1 MSEMQEVETQEM
13 ETTIQGDVKPTQ
25 NNVPDLVKIGSI
37 PSNLQIDYD
46 TTVYE
51 PVTKSQS
58 FLRFQIDNKG
68 ILHSNSKLTI
78 SMEDGIVETAFFPL
92 GVGVNSLIERA
103 TLKCGGKTLSEID
116 DWNHYMAYRSMFISA
131 ENNKDRESIT
141 TGRIMSYKSLYNT
154 SKSASV
160 TEIPNTKAKAIGL
173 DTGMYV
179 NASNAR
185 DDTQIPDYLL
195 AENAPVFQISL
206 SDLFP
211 FLKMNQIPLYMMR
224 DPLFI
229 ELTLVGSKSKNR
241 LSLQSGA
248 TGNVEYKVDL
258 NNTHLLI
265 DHIYYPPEQ
274 MEAFAAANPQITLS
288 YHDYNLSKQS
298 LTPTQAKNNIR
309 NIGGAGRIVTKVIHG
324 ISNNADDGE
333 TQVLNNFQAEYPNA
347 GDEGVEL
354 NVRYNNSFIY
364 PIDVKNTARL
374 YNLVTTAEGM
384 TPFVPRDAYNDE
396 GDAIVSA
403 DNIMGFRQDGQLGG
417 SMFFQAHRLHKG
429 ERVSGKGIDL
439 YTKYLELSGS
449 NYTQRTWIEYL
460 KIATITNGIL
470 DVYNA

>member
-1 MSEMQEVETQEM
+1 MSETQEM
-13 ETTIQGDVKPTQ
+13 ETTIQGDVKPT
-25 NNVPDLVKIGSI
+25 NDNVPDLVKIGQI

-58 FLRFQIDNKG
+58 FLRFQVDNKG

-78 SMEDGIVETAFFPL
+78 SMAAGIAETSFFPF

-116 DWNHYMAYRSMFISA
+116 DWNHYMAYRSMFVAA
-131 ENNKDRESIT
+131 ENNKERESIT
-141 TGRIMSYKSLYNT
+141 TARVMSYKSLYNT
-154 SKSASV
+154 SKTASN
-160 TEIPNTKAKAIGL
+160 TEMPNTKAKAIGV
-173 DTGMYV
+173 DTGLYV
-179 NASNAR
+179 TAGGPQDN
-185 DDTQIPDYLL
+185 TLVPDYLL

-206 SDLFP
+206 ADLFP
-211 FLKMNQIPLYMMR
+211 FLKMNQIPLYMLR

-229 ELTLVGSKSKNR
+229 ELTLVGAKSKNR

-248 TGNVEYKVDL
+248 TAGKTYNVDL

-265 DHIYYPPEQ
+265 DHIYYPPAQ

-298 LTPTQAKNNIR
+298 LAPTQALNNIR

-333 TQVLNNFQAEYPNA
+333 TQVLNNFQAEYPNT

-354 NVRYNNSFIY
+354 NVRYNNTFIY

-374 YNLVTTAEGM
+374 YNLVTTSEGM
-384 TPFVPRDAYNDE
+384 TPFVPRDSYNDE
-396 GDAIVSA
+396 GDAITNA
-403 DNIMGFRQDGQLGG
+403 DHIMGFAQAGQFGG
-417 SMFFQAHRLHKG
+417 AMFYQAHRMHKG

-439 YTKYLELSGS
+439 YTKYNELSGG
-449 NYTQRTWIEYL
+449 NYIQRAWVEYL

>member
-1 MSEMQEVETQEM
+1 MDMQDNQTQEM

-78 SMEDGIVETAFFPL
+78 SMESGISESSFFPL

-116 DWNHYMAYRSMFISA
+116 DWNHFMAYRSMFIA
-131 ENNKDRESIT
+131 GENNKERESIT
-141 TGRIMSYKSLYNT
+141 TSRLMNYEAVYNT
-154 SKSASV
+154 SKSAST
-160 TEIPNTKAKAIGL
+160 TEMPNTKAKAIGL
-173 DTGMYV
+173 STGMYPLAGDANDNV
-179 NASNAR
+179 ALPN
-185 DDTQIPDYLL
+185 YLL
-195 AENAPVFQISL
+195 AQNTPVFQINL
-206 SDLFP
+206 ADLFP
-211 FLKMNQIPLYMMR
+211 FLKMNQIPLYMLR
-224 DPLFI
+224 DPLFV
-229 ELTLVGSKSKNR
+229 ELTLVGANSKNR
-241 LSLQSGA
+241 LSITSGETA
-248 TGNVEYKVDL
+248 DVTYNVDL
-258 NNTHLLI
+258 NNVHMLI
-265 DHIYYPPEQ
+265 DHIYYPPAQ

-288 YHDYNLSKQS
+288 YHDYTLSKQS
-298 LTPTQAKNNIR
+298 LTVAQAKNNIR

-324 ISNNADDGE
+324 ISNNADTGE

-347 GDEGVEL
+347 GTESVEL
-354 NVRYNNSFIY
+354 NLRYNNEFLY

-374 YNLVTTAEGM
+374 YNLVTLAEGM
-384 TPFVPRDAYNDE
+384 TPFVSRDTYNDE
-396 GDAIVSA
+396 GDATTTEHLE
-403 DNIMGFRQDGQLGG
+403 GFAQNAQIGG
-417 SMFFQAHRLHKG
+417 ALFYQAHRLNKG
-429 ERVSGKGIDL
+429 ERVSGTGIEL

-449 NYTQRTWIEYL
+449 NYTQRTYVEYL

>member
-1 MSEMQEVETQEM
+1 MENKQDNETQEM
-13 ETTIQGDVKPTQ
+13 ETTLQGDVKPTQ
-25 NNVPDLVKIGSI
+25 TNVPDLVKIGSI

-51 PVTKSQS
+51 PVTKSQN

-78 SMEDGIVETAFFPL
+78 CMTGVSENAFFPF

-131 ENNKDRESIT
+131 ENNKERESIT
-141 TGRIMSYKSLYNT
+141 TQRLMSYQLEYHDI
-154 SKSASV
+154 KSAST
-160 TEIPNTKAKAIGL
+160 TEIPNTKAEAIAI
-173 DTGMYV
+173 DTGLYPSV
-179 NASNAR
+179 GASN
-185 DDTQIPDYLL
+185 TEMLIPDYLL
-195 AENAPVFQISL
+195 ATNDPVFQISL

-211 FLKMNQIPLYMMR
+211 FLKMNQIPLYMLR
-224 DPLFI
+224 DPLFV
-229 ELTLVGSKSKNR
+229 ELSLVGTKSKNR
-241 LSLQSGA
+241 LSLQSA
-248 TGNVEYKVDL
+248 ETPDVAYNIDL
-258 NNTHLLI
+258 NSVNMII

-309 NIGGAGRIVTKVIHG
+309 NVGGAGRIVTKVIHG
-324 ISNNADDGE
+324 ISNNADNGE
-333 TQVLNNFQAEYPNA
+333 TQINNNFQAEYPN
-347 GDEGVEL
+347 GGNESVEL

-374 YNLVTTAEGM
+374 YNLVTLAEGM
-384 TPFVPRDAYNDE
+384 TPFTPRTAYNDE
-396 GDAIVSA
+396 GDAITT
-403 DNIMGFRQDGQLGG
+403 NHIYGYRQDGQFGG
-417 SMFFQAHRLHKG
+417 AMFFQAHRLHKG
-429 ERVSGKGIDL
+429 ERVSGKGIEL
-439 YTKYLELSGS
+439 YTKYDELSGS
-449 NYTQRTWIEYL
+449 NYTQRVWLEYL

>member
-1 MSEMQEVETQEM
+1 MSEMQEM
-13 ETTIQGDVKPTQ
+13 ETTIQGDVKPT
-25 NNVPDLVKIGSI
+25 NDNVPDLVKIGSI

-78 SMEDGIVETAFFPL
+78 SMALGIAETAFFPF

-116 DWNHYMAYRSMFISA
+116 DWNHYMAYRSMFVAA
-131 ENNKDRESIT
+131 ENNKEREAIT

-160 TEIPNTKAKAIGL
+160 TEMPNTKAKAIGL
-173 DTGMYV
+173 DTGLYTDGGGAQD
-179 NASNAR
+179 N
-185 DDTQIPDYLL
+185 QLIPDYLL

-206 SDLFP
+206 ADLFP

-229 ELTLVGSKSKNR
+229 ELTLVGANSKNR
-241 LSLQSGA
+241 LSLKAAA
-248 TGNVEYKVDL
+248 TPNKTYNVDL

-265 DHIYYPPEQ
+265 DHIYYPPAQ

-298 LTPTQAKNNIR
+298 LTPTQALNNIR

-333 TQVLNNFQAEYPNA
+333 TQVLNNFQAEYPNT
-347 GDEGVEL
+347 GTESVEL

-374 YNLVTTAEGM
+374 YNLITTTEGM
-384 TPFVPRDAYNDE
+384 TPFVPRDSYNDE
-396 GDAIVSA
+396 GDAITNA
-403 DNIMGFRQDGQLGG
+403 DHIMGYAQAGQFGG
-417 SMFFQAHRLHKG
+417 AMFYQAHRLHKG

-439 YTKYLELSGS
+439 YTKYNELSGG
-449 NYTQRTWIEYL
+449 NYIQRAWIEYL
-460 KIATITNGIL
+460 RVATITNGVL